1 MWEIAPF
8 VDGHPYLYLDDI
20 DVIAKVEFRF
30 FLTIFQ
36 ITTGAHKYLRENAY
50 RGRVHYVEL
59 RGNLSF
65 RQAVRW
71 ILYLCP

>member
-20 DVIAKVEFRF
+20 DVIAKEEFRLFSYHFSICAQCHKFLREKAYPNRIHYVEFR
-30 FLTIFQ
+30 
-36 ITTGAHKYLRENAY
+36 GK
-50 RGRVHYVEL
+50 
-59 RGNLSF
+59 LSF
-65 RQAVRW
+65 RQAVRR